1 MIMRINYAI
10 LYAFLIFALIG
21 CSILAKRSD
30 RPSKNAVALLESALI
45 LPILGNLLII
55 CSRIELIA
63 LAGCYLYYLGMDLV
77 MYALVNF
84 TNQYCKGMA
93 GGTGKR
99 KPTAM
104 YYILI
109 ADAVQIFVNIFTGH
123 AFSIAP
129 IAEEN
134 YIYYK
139 MIPHWG
145 QTVHRIV
152 DYFIFFCVLLI
163 FFLASVKTPKIARER
178 YTVLLFTMLFVSL
191 MLTFN
196 IITQSPIDRS
206 MVGFAVFGMVIFYF
220 SIKYRPLRLLDKV
233 LSSIV
238 SDLSDAFYV
247 FDPNGSCIW
256 ANSQGK
262 KLIGHTGDNYHEI
275 TPKLMQVFGSSVD
288 PNKHSA
294 KIKIGEGDDIRYYLL
309 EENKVKGS
317 NDQVDGS
324 YLRIQDI
331 TEDEIALQSRDE
343 QIGQIKREAYRD
355 ALTGVG
361 SKSAYN
367 QKVAELNSTIAD
379 GHTEFAVV
387 MVDLNDLKRI
397 NDDYG
402 HKAGDLYIKGCC
414 HMICSAFKHSPVF
427 RIGGDEFVVTLEGE
441 DFVNRVQISEN
452 LRSAYMES
460 FGRTD
465 LDPWLRYSAA
475 VGLAENASDDNTYD
489 LVFKRADKAMYDQ
502 KKHFKEKF
510 GSYR

>member
-1 MIMRINYAI
+1 MIMRLNYTI
-10 LYAFLIFALIG
+10 LYLLLIFALIG
-21 CSILAKRSD
+21 CSVLAKRSD

-55 CSRIELIA
+55 CSRVEVIA
-63 LAGCYLYYLGMDLV
+63 LSGCYLYYLGMDLV
-77 MYALVNF
+77 MYGLVNF

-104 YYILI
+104 YVLLI
-109 ADAVQIFVNIFTGH
+109 ADTVQILMNIFTGH
-123 AFSIAP
+123 AFGIAP
-129 IAEEN
+129 IAEES
-134 YIYYK
+134 YMHYK
-139 MIPHWG
+139 MIPYWG
-145 QTVHRIV
+145 QTVHRVI
-152 DYFIFFCVLLI
+152 DYFIFCCVLLI
-163 FFLASVKTPKIARER
+163 FLLASVKTPKIARER

-206 MVGFAVFGMVIFYF
+206 MIGFAVFGMVIFYF
-220 SIKYRPLRLLDKV
+220 AIKYRPLRLLDKV

-247 FDPNGSCIW
+247 FDPNGVCIW

-262 KLIGHTGDNYHEI
+262 KLAGITGDNYHDV
-275 TPKLMQVFGSSVD
+275 TANLMKIFGSAGD
-288 PNKHSA
+288 PSQNLT
-294 KIKIGEGDDIRYYLL
+294 KIKVGEGEDVRYYLI
-309 EENKVKGS
+309 EKNQVKGVK
-317 NDQVDGS
+317 DQIDGS

-331 TEDEIALQSRDE
+331 TKEEIALQTRDE
-343 QIGQIKREAYRD
+343 QIGQIKLEAYRD

-361 SKSAYN
+361 SKTAYN
-367 QKVAELNSTIAD
+367 QKVAELNSNIAD

-414 HMICSAFKHSPVF
+414 RLICNAFKHSPVF
-427 RIGGDEFVVTLEGE
+427 RIGGDEFVVTLEG
-441 DFVNRVQISEN
+441 DDYINRVQLSET

-460 FGRTD
+460 FERTD
-465 LDPWLRYSAA
+465 LDPWQRYSAA
-475 VGLAENASDDNTYD
+475 VGLAGNASDDNTYE

-502 KKHFKEKF
+502 KKLFKEKF